1 MSNAFRFIFRTFK
14 AGSATAAE
22 MLLATSIAW
31 LAFSGAAGASRINFQ
46 HIVVIVQENRTPDNL
61 FYALC
66 QYVTCSTNPTST
78 QYDIQTTNWLDN
90 SSPGGFTQP
99 SPVPLATL
107 WGPRHA
113 HRYFA
118 IMCDANPMT
127 HVCAMDGA
135 NGISCEHPSGCP
147 AKSSFSYVDNS
158 TGILDP
164 YLRLAGYYGW
174 ANYMF
179 QTNQGPSYPAHQF
192 IFGGS
197 SAPSAIDDH
206 HGIFAS
212 ENVQKTTEQAGC
224 AAPADQRV
232 QLIDNKGTENPKNTI
247 FPCFER
253 TTLSDLLGDKGV
265 SWRYYAYDDDALS
278 IWDAPNSIQHICV
291 AGGGVCTGN
300 LYTGNVDPTP
310 ADILNDIGNCNLRQ
324 VSWVTPLGAYSDH
337 AGSLA
342 DNGGPDWVASIV
354 NAVGNSTCKN
364 ADGSS
369 YWDSTAILIT
379 WDDWGG
385 WYDHEP
391 PTVLPSPEGAYQYGF
406 RVPFLFVSAYTPP
419 GLISN
424 ARYDFGSILR
434 TIERNFGIQE
444 GALTFADHRA
454 ANNLSAFYDFTL
466 TPRTFTA
473 IPSTRHATDF
483 IHDKR
488 KPTAPDDD

>member
-1 MSNAFRFIFRTFK
+1 MHSIFCTAVACATIAARTI
-14 AGSATAAE
+14 GAAS
-22 MLLATSIAW
+22 LAWIA
-31 LAFSGAAGASRINFQ
+31 LSGVAGASRINFQ
-46 HIVVIVQENRTPDNL
+46 HIVVVVQENRTPDNL

-66 QYVTCSTNPTST
+66 QYVACSTTPTST
-78 QYDIQTTNWLDN
+78 QYDIQTANWLDN
-90 SSPGGFTQP
+90 TSTGGVIQP
-99 SPVPLATL
+99 SPAPLATL
-107 WGPRHA
+107 WGPGHA
-113 HRYFA
+113 HRHFV
-118 IMCDANPMT
+118 IMCDANPTT

-135 NGISCEHPSGCP
+135 NGVGCEHPSGCP
-147 AKSSFSYVDNS
+147 PKSSFTYVDNA

-179 QTNQGPSYPAHQF
+179 QTNQGLSYPAHQF

-197 SAPSAIDDH
+197 SATSASDDH

-212 ENVQKTTEQAGC
+212 ENPVNTSESTSC
-224 AAPADQRV
+224 ASPADQRV
-232 QLIDNKGTENPKNTI
+232 QLIDNKGVENHANTI

-253 TTLSDLLGDKGV
+253 TTLWDLLGDKGI

-278 IWDAPNSIQHICV
+278 IWDAPGSIQHICV
-291 AGGGVCTGN
+291 AGGGACTGT
-300 LYTGNVDPTP
+300 LYTGNVDTTP
-310 ADILNDIGNCNLRQ
+310 ADILTDIGSCNLRQ
-324 VSWVTPLGAYSDH
+324 VSWVTPLGSYSDH

-342 DNGGPDWVASIV
+342 DTGGPDWVASIV
-354 NAVGNSTCKN
+354 NAVGNSACKN
-364 ADGSS
+364 ADGTS

-406 RVPFLFVSAYTPP
+406 RVPFVFVSAYTPP
-419 GLISN
+419 GFISN

-434 TIERNFGIQE
+434 TVERNFDIRE

-454 ANNLSAFYDFTL
+454 ANNLSAFYDFKL
-466 TPRTFTA
+466 KPRTFTT
-473 IPSTRHATDF
+473 IPTTKSARDF
-483 IHDKR
+483 VNDKS
-488 KPTAPDDD
+488 KPTPPDDD